1 MEKENRKEFLKF
13 IASLVAIIVFAA
25 AVVSVIPYA
34 ENKYYGWKITN
45 NVVGIA
51 GHKLVFVVQP
61 GPEIQADRPVNI
73 TIGGKEIEDNN
84 FIGARIISLP
94 IGEHILFINGDK
106 LKVVVASTEEE
117 AKEMPG
123 FETLAVFIAFTII
136 FVKLRRNRTGG

>member
-1 MEKENRKEFLKF
+1 MEDKKNIVKTLLL
-13 IASLVAIIVFAA
+13 IGLIIVA
-25 AVVSVIPYA
+25 AVAATSVISYA

-45 NVVGIA
+45 NLVGIA

-73 TIGGKEIEDNN
+73 TIGGKEIENNN

-106 LKVVVASTEEE
+106 LEVVVASTEEE